1 MSRARNTTSKSNR
14 ASAASAARKAR
25 SASPEKV
32 VVRRTRSAAPE
43 KVVVRRT
50 RSASPEKVVVR
61 KTKNA
66 MDNATKKAKRG
77 AKKAIHEMAH
87 VDEVESRVVED
98 EEPNLFEV
106 EREEYMILME
116 MKRNY
121 EKVATLRIYVDGEPH
136 TYIIIRILP
145 YDSETI
151 FTETEI
157 LPKTI
162 KVMTI
167 SDYDTLFSITD
178 RIDVK
183 SLRKPQSSLYRIL
196 GFFTKEQKKQQTT
209 SIYLSHQLFDHEN
222 FLNMSKKEESVNRLD
237 FLKSM
242 ERFTDKFKDAT
253 NIEPGYDNIQM
264 LECDLNDERHTYPL
278 VLPLLNLN
286 DFKNRIIDKKILSNK
301 EIIGTLYDPTS
312 LQWQTLLTENQ
323 NLQTMKSDKPVIE
336 IIIE

>member
-1 MSRARNTTSKSNR
+1 
-14 ASAASAARKAR
+14 
-25 SASPEKV
+25 
-32 VVRRTRSAAPE
+32 
-43 KVVVRRT
+43 
-50 RSASPEKVVVR
+50 
-61 KTKNA
+61 
-66 MDNATKKAKRG
+66 MDNSTKKAKRG

-87 VDEVESRVVED
+87 VDEVESHVVED

-183 SLRKPQSSLYRIL
+183 SLRKPKSSLYRIF
-196 GFFTKEQKKQQTT
+196 GFFTKEQKKIQTT

-264 LECDLNDERHTYPL
+264 LECDLNDEHHTYPL

-323 NLQTMKSDKPVIE
+323 NLQTMMDDKPVIE